1 MDSLETLE
9 SARAAVPMETA
20 AEAGLAAETH
30 RPRRSRRRRL
40 VEYAVLAVVWIGLG
54 LVLSLGLVPFLLL
67 GAPLLVLFQLV
78 RRQPLRRLWSRD
90 ADSFAH
96 GWAGKLLVA
105 AVLVVLPMVMLLQ
118 SLRLDRYANDSWTAL
133 VMAAVL
139 AGGYLAT
146 RRLILTVTVA
156 ALAVVATS
164 WMLTPDLATARN
176 GDPVVLAH
184 LEEQNSMGMLYG
196 FHDIAV
202 AEIDLD
208 AADPVRLAGFGAT
221 ATTPMEVG
229 SVTKAMTGLVIAD
242 AVSRGEVRMDVP
254 VSIYLPQL
262 TGSPAGTVTLHELV
276 THTSG
281 YANFGAVTLRRGF
294 WSAPL
299 GRNFLGTDSERMT
312 QELRGQNLASRGS
325 WKYSSLGAASAG
337 QAVAAAAGMSY
348 SDLMRTRL
356 FEPLGMSH
364 TTIQDGDALVAG
376 GQSQTGLP
384 VEPWTFDAYAPAGAA
399 VSTTADLAKLAT
411 ALLAGTAPGMAAL
424 DPTTPTLQAW
434 TRVGD
439 FWEISAWQNGQTVT
453 WHNGQTGG
461 YASYFGLDRAHHK
474 AVVVLSDVATEA
486 TTDLGV
492 DLLARNG

>member
-1 MDSLETLE
+1 MTCLPSVFARGVVSRYRGLCTQAPVSVAPALFTRLPFAGDGSLIMDSLQTLE

-90 ADSFAH
+90 ADAFAR

-105 AVLVVLPMVMLLQ
+105 AVLVVLPTVMLLQ

-146 RRLILTVTVA
+146 RRLVLTVTVA
-156 ALAVVATS
+156 ALAVVVTS

-184 LEEQNSMGMLYG
+184 LEEQHSMGMLYG
-196 FHDIAV
+196 FKDIAV

-254 VSIYLPQL
+254 VSTYLPQL
-262 TGSPAGTVTLHELV
+262 TGSPAGLVTLHELV
-276 THTSG
+276 THTAG

-299 GRNFLGTDSERMT
+299 GRNFLGTDTEQMT

-325 WKYSSLGAASAG
+325 WKYSSLGAASCGAG
-337 QAVAAAAGMSY
+337 RRRSCRDELLRSHAHPPVRAARHDRYHHPGRRRPRHRWAVA
-348 SDLMRTRL
+348 DR
-356 FEPLGMSH
+356 
-364 TTIQDGDALVAG
+364 
-376 GQSQTGLP
+376 
-384 VEPWTFDAYAPAGAA
+384 
-399 VSTTADLAKLAT
+399 
-411 ALLAGTAPGMAAL
+411 APGSSRGRS
-424 DPTTPTLQAW
+424 THTPRPAPLSPLPQTSRSSPPHCWRAPHPAWPRW
-434 TRVGD
+434 TRP
-439 FWEISAWQNGQTVT
+439 
-453 WHNGQTGG
+453 
-461 YASYFGLDRAHHK
+461 LR
-474 AVVVLSDVATEA
+474 LSRQDTA
-486 TTDLGV
+486 
-492 DLLARNG
+492 